1 MLPTCIKYMKL
12 LYFSLL
18 IGLFLG
24 MYIESPK
31 TYVALASET
40 KEPEV
45 IKQTAEEI
53 ALEALINSQPNP
65 EVARY
70 ICDKFGK
77 SECRVAIAV
86 ARAESGLRCDAV
98 GINTNRTT
106 DFGPFQINSVHI
118 GRFTLSEIA
127 NCEGNVNTAYKIY
140 QEQGWNPWVA
150 YLNGSY
156 RKFL

>member
-1 MLPTCIKYMKL
+1 MKL

-53 ALEALINSQPNP
+53 ALEVLINSQPNP
-65 EVARY
+65 EVAKY
-70 ICDKFGK
+70 ICTKFGK
-77 SECRVAIAV
+77 EECRLAIAV
-86 ARAESGLRCDAV
+86 ARAENGLMKCDRY
-98 GINTNRTT
+98 GINTNNSI
-106 DFGPFQINSVHI
+106 DVGVYQINSIHFK
-118 GRFTLSEIA
+118 RFPLKDMVD
-127 NCEGNVNTAYKIY
+127 CFKNVDAGYKLWT
-140 QEQGWNPWVA
+140 EQGWNPWVA